1 MDNLGVRP
9 GAVTPLSMINGV
21 EAGVQLFVDSGLKSC
36 KQIYVHPLVNDRTLG
51 ITMEG
56 LQQFFDKIKVKPF
69 WVDLE

>member
-51 ITMEG
+51 KTMEG
-56 LQQFFDKIKVKPF
+56 LQQFFDKIKVKPV